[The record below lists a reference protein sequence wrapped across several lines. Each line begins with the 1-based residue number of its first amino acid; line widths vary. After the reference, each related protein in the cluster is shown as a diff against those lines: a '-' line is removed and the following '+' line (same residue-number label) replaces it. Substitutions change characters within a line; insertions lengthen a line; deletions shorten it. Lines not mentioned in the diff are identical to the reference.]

1 MPLTEKLDAPAEPVV
16 PDPERPAEA
25 VPPADDGIPAKF
37 SDLAAFH
44 QSLHTRL
51 ALTLAAFALTA
62 TAARPVAELLP
73 PRGLSNGAVPFLVY
87 AAVCTFVAGAYSALT
102 AFTTPDALQ
111 NQTVSRL
118 ASRAL
123 TLPDETSPTLQR
135 LFIYDIT
142 NKLKR
147 LHSANWMLLYTFVFL
162 MSYVV
167 VSLFFALMEVQWPH
181 YVAMTNKPHWGVFEA
196 ARSARSAVLAFSER
210 HETMRLFALYLRRPG
225 MVLLFEAM
233 NIFATI
239 QFIVIVVSVRY
250 ALSSRNTE
258 AEG

>member
-1 MPLTEKLDAPAEPVV
+1 
-16 PDPERPAEA
+16 
-25 VPPADDGIPAKF
+25 
-37 SDLAAFH
+37 
-44 QSLHTRL
+44 
-51 ALTLAAFALTA
+51 
-62 TAARPVAELLP
+62 
-73 PRGLSNGAVPFLVY
+73 
-87 AAVCTFVAGAYSALT
+87 
-102 AFTTPDALQ
+102 
-111 NQTVSRL
+111 
-118 ASRAL
+118 
-123 TLPDETSPTLQR
+123 
-135 LFIYDIT
+135 
-142 NKLKR
+142 
-147 LHSANWMLLYTFVFL
+147 
-162 MSYVV
+162 V